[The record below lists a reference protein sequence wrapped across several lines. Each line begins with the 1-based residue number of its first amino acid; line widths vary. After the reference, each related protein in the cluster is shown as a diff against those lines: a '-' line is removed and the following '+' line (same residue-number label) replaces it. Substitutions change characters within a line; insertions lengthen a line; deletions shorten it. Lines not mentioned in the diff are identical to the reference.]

1 MNPSSPKSHPL
12 LICFIIILLSTSSL
26 INCRITRILAKKN
39 QKASLLT
46 NDTPIEIDS
55 NQIMKTSKMLMDESE
70 SYSKLSISSQSF
82 DGLDNRGGK
91 RKPKTKTKF
100 RKCNLDI
107 AANYDLI
114 EQKTEHLALY
124 MLKGGDRQNA
134 MIFNGVK
141 MTKYKKLKGM
151 YRFLHGKLPNRQVM
165 DSMYPALPKFGGCY
179 REYVKMTKSERLT
192 HQPQDTPV
200 DPIKSVEVLYEH
212 LPDWVYYLSSTGTS
226 VTNQLL
232 TEMVHQVFIFF
243 KRFFRMGGFAKNFD
257 SSFIGVRQVAN
268 VNIALD
274 IPKIPYSQPTLA
286 FMFRSPEFLEYR
298 CNFIGDK
305 TFKKLMKVFV
315 KDKERA
321 FSFKNETEV
330 DICQHITVYN
340 LLKILETSLF
350 KVAGM
355 ELPTK
360 RLLRGCLKEPED
372 KHKPCP
378 KIILAALGMDA
389 DKNYVAQ
396 TQKSMLHYNAIKSL
410 RNNFL
415 GYKTASTVIW
425 FEAFL
430 VELLKL
436 FHRQSLSGKFQ
447 MASSLKKLEE
457 YRGHY
462 QTTLD
467 LITLKRK
474 EMVNDELY
482 VDQFVKISQLVVSLT
497 SVINK
502 HRVILGV
509 VDKPVMSIDEE
520 SRSRGQLSNS
530 NSSGQSLGNSS
541 VRSQEQIKLV
551 YSDSDYNSQKD
562 LSPRQD
568 SPKMQILKNASQNSS
583 QEVIV
588 PKNSLVSK
596 IKIDSTPESS
606 ANSRSQSSS
615 KDHTEG
621 DLSSP
626 SKQIQVEDTLNIK
639 GLVTKDI
646 DEDTIL
652 SDIQNLTKIQTIA
665 NNMEISVDKESEL
678 QKVEILDGDKSTH
691 SLNGS
696 ASSQEQI
703 QVSMSKKTLVKSKSY
718 QFASN
723 EQLALVQK
731 MDSNGMEYLS
741 LEINYKMINPKDF
754 GFDTFNSGDEVILHQ
769 KVQEFFM
776 KALQSDE
783 NIVGTGMKLQSQKFL
798 I

>member
-1 MNPSSPKSHPL
+1 MNPSSPRSQPSL
-12 LICFIIILLSTSSL
+12 TFFIITLLSCSSL
-26 INCRITRILAKKN
+26 ITCRAARILGKKN
-39 QKASLLT
+39 QHKTLLS
-46 NDTPIEIDS
+46 NDTPVQIDS
-55 NQIMKTSKMLMDESE
+55 NQIVKSSQLLINESE
-70 SYSKLSISSQSF
+70 SYSKLSISSHSF
-82 DGLDNRGGK
+82 DGLDSRGGK

-107 AANYDLI
+107 AANYNLI

-124 MLKGGDRQNA
+124 MPKGADSTNA

-165 DSMYPALPKFGGCY
+165 DSMYPAMPKFGGCY
-179 REYVKMTKSERLT
+179 REYVKMTKSERQS
-192 HQPQDTPV
+192 HQPQDTPI

-212 LPDWVYYLSSTGTS
+212 LPDWVYFLSSTGTN

-232 TEMVHQVFIFF
+232 TEMVHQIFIFF

-257 SSFIGVRQVAN
+257 SSFIGVRQVAD
-268 VNIALD
+268 VNTALD
-274 IPKIPYSQPTLA
+274 IAKIPYSQPHIA
-286 FMFRSPEFLEYR
+286 FVFRSPEFLEYR

-315 KDKERA
+315 KDKNRE

-350 KVAGM
+350 KTAGM

-360 RLLRGCLKEPED
+360 RLFRGCLKESED

-396 TQKSMLHYNAIKSL
+396 TPKSILHYNAIKSL

-436 FHRQSLSGKFQ
+436 FHRQSKSGKFQ
-447 MASSLKKLEE
+447 LAASMKKLEE

-467 LITLKRK
+467 LITLKRQ
-474 EMVNDELY
+474 ETGNQELY
-482 VDQFVKISQLVVSLT
+482 VEQFGKITELVASLT
-497 SVINK
+497 KVIDK
-502 HRVILGV
+502 HKLILGV
-509 VDKPVMSIDEE
+509 LDSTKVGIDEE
-520 SRSRGQLSNS
+520 SILNGELSHS
-530 NSSGQSLGNSS
+530 N
-541 VRSQEQIKLV
+541 SQEQIILIESHSK
-551 YSDSDYNSQKD
+551 SQDD
-562 LSPRQD
+562 LSPRQS
-568 SPKMQILKNASQNSS
+568 SPKIQILKNSSPPSS
-583 QEVIV
+583 QEVIS
-588 PKNSLVSK
+588 PKNTLISK
-596 IKIDSTPESS
+596 IKIDSTPDSS
-606 ANSRSQSSS
+606 ANSKSGSSS
-615 KDHTEG
+615 KDHTDG
-621 DLSSP
+621 DLSSQ
-626 SKQIQVEDTLNIK
+626 SNQIEIESTVNLQS
-639 GLVTKDI
+639 LVTKDI
-646 DEDTIL
+646 DEDKIL
-652 SDIQNLTKIQTIA
+652 SDIQNLNKVQTIA
-665 NNMEISVDKESEL
+665 NNFEISVDQENMP
-678 QKVEILDGDKSTH
+678 QTVQILDKDKSTNSKH
-691 SLNGS
+691 DSS
-696 ASSQEQI
+696 SSQEQI
-703 QVSMSKKTLVKSKSY
+703 QASKSKQTLVKSKSY
-718 QFASN
+718 QFQSN

-731 MDSNGMEYLS
+731 LDDNGMEYLS

-754 GFDTFNSGDEVILHQ
+754 GFDTFNSGDEVILRQ
-769 KVQEFFM
+769 KVEEFFM
-776 KALQSDE
+776 NALKSDV
-783 NIVGTGMKLQSQKFL
+783 NIVNTGMNLQSQKFL